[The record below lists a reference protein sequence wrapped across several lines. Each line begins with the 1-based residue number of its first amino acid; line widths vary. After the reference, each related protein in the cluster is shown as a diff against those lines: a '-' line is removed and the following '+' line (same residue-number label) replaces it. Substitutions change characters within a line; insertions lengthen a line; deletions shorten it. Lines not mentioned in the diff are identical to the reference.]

1 MPIFYVVPND
11 FSALHHK
18 LDALEFGDVSERVAR
33 DGDQVGVLALV
44 DGSDLILPSQ
54 RLGVDCSC
62 GLDGARGTHTSALH
76 QRFKVEGLRAVS
88 VSGPIGSAAQH
99 D

>member
-1 MPIFYVVPND
+1 MPIFYVVADD

-18 LDALEFGDVSERVAR
+18 LDALELGDVYERVAR

-54 RLGVDCSC
+54 HLGIDCGC
-62 GLDGARGTHTSALH
+62 GLNGARGTLKA
-76 QRFKVEGLRAVS
+76 F
-88 VSGPIGSAAQH
+88 
-99 D
+99 